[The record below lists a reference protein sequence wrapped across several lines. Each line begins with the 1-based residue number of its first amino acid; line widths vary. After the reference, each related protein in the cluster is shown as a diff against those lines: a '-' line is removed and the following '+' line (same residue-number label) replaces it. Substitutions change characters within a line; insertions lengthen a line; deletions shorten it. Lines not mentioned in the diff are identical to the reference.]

1 MGGGIQVPTMKFV
14 IVACE
19 ASGDL
24 LGEGLAGELKKQF
37 PGCTIEGIGG
47 ERMEAA
53 GVRLWHHYEVLNV
66 MGIVEVLKHLPR
78 LLRLR
83 REVVERTLA
92 AAPDAYIGIDG
103 PDFNLGVEKRLRAK
117 GTRTVH
123 YVSPSIWAWR
133 ESRAEKIKACA
144 DRVLCLFPMEPP
156 IYARYGMPATY
167 IGHPL
172 ADTFEQ
178 EPDKGEARKRLNV
191 EAEGLWLGL
200 LPGSRVGEVEKL
212 GRIFMQAALLVRRKH
227 PNLKILVPMA
237 NSRSKGVFLKVMDA
251 LHEPQEGGFEA
262 DEIEWGA
269 TRSNTSVIDGQSHD
283 VMKAADV
290 LLLASGTAALEGMLA
305 KRPMAVAYRVAP
317 LTYWIVKGLGI
328 LKIDRYSLP
337 NILANRSVVPEL
349 MQDGCTAEGIAETLL
364 SLIDDK
370 AKAQAQVEEFHAQHE
385 RLRGSGSAGAAAAV
399 GEVARTR

>member
-1 MGGGIQVPTMKFV
+1 MKFV

-191 EAEGLWLGL
+191 EPEGLWLGL

-262 DEIEWGA
+262 GEIEWGA

>member
-1 MGGGIQVPTMKFV
+1 MKFV

-172 ADTFEQ
+172 ADSFEQ

>member
-1 MGGGIQVPTMKFV
+1 MKFV

-24 LGEGLAGELKKQF
+24 LGEGLAQELRRRY
-37 PGCTIEGIGG
+37 PDCEIEGIGG
-47 ERMEAA
+47 ARMEAA
-53 GVRLWHHYEVLNV
+53 GVTLWHHYDVLNV
-66 MGIVEVLKHLPR
+66 MGLVEVLKHLPR

-83 REVVERTLA
+83 REVVDRTVA
-92 AAPDAYIGIDG
+92 AAPDAFIGIDG
-103 PDFNLGVEKRLRAK
+103 PDFNMGVEKRVRAK
-117 GTRTVH
+117 GIRTVH

-156 IYARYGMPATY
+156 IYARYGMPATF

-172 ADTFEQ
+172 ADTFEESPNMLRARERLHI
-178 EPDKGEARKRLNV
+178 EPD
-191 EAEGLWLGL
+191 GLWLAL
-200 LPGSRVGEVEKL
+200 LPGSRVGEVQQL

-237 NSRSKGVFLKVMDA
+237 NERSKAAFLQVIDELHQPGKDA
-251 LHEPQEGGFEA
+251 LGA
-262 DEIEWGA
+262 DEIEWGGVRA
-269 TRSNTSVIDGQSHD
+269 NTSVIDGQSHD
-283 VMKAADV
+283 VMKAADI

-317 LTYWIVKGLGI
+317 LTHLIVKGLGI
-328 LKIDRYSLP
+328 LKINRYSLP
-337 NILANRSVVPEL
+337 NILADAPVVPEL
-349 MQDGCTAEGIAETLL
+349 MQDDCTPEKIAQTLL
-364 SLIDDK
+364 ALIESPDK
-370 AKAQAQVEEFHAQHE
+370 AREQLTHFHEQHA

-399 GEVARTR
+399 GEVAGA